1 MRLGQLIQT
10 QFISLSDMPS
20 TSGQIYFGST
30 LINDVQFNAR
40 WIRPSEWI
48 AMPTITST
56 EQKVAALFLVGNNNS
71 NFVAFRCFGNYTVN
85 WGDGN
90 VENVASGVTAKH
102 NYVFSSLSASTEIG
116 PVGSKRRQAM
126 IVITPQAGQNLT
138 SVSFDF
144 KHSSLAST
152 YTTPILE
159 ITLSAPNCT
168 SLLIGSTTGNL
179 RLLEQCTIL
188 SHNTTS
194 MSNMFTGCSALQSVP
209 LFITSSVTNMSNMF
223 QSCISLQSVPLF
235 NTSSVTNM
243 TNMFTGCSALQSV
256 PLFNTS
262 SVTTG
267 MSNMFNGCS
276 ALQSVPLFIT
286 SSVTSMSNM
295 FQSCISLQSVPLF
308 NTSSVTNMS
317 NMFQSCISLQSV
329 PLFNTSSVTNMS
341 GMFFNCSALQ
351 SVPLFITSSVTNMS
365 NMFQSCISL
374 QSVPTL
380 NCSNATAITLFAL
393 SCNGLKRCQATSI
406 KGTVSFA
413 SCTLGATELNEIYT
427 NLADLTA
434 LPTQTITVTHNYGTA
449 TDTPA
454 IATAKNWTVVG

>member
-1 MRLGQLIQT
+1 
-10 QFISLSDMPS
+10 MPS

-48 AMPTITST
+48 DMPTITST

-71 NFVAFRCFGNYTVN
+71 NFVAFRCSGNYTVD

-116 PVGSKRRQAM
+116 PVGSKSRQAM

-168 SLLIGSTTGNL
+168 SLLIGNTTGNL

-194 MSNMFTGCSALQSVP
+194 MSNMFS
-209 LFITSSVTNMSNMF
+209 
-223 QSCISLQSVPLF
+223 
-235 NTSSVTNM
+235 
-243 TNMFTGCSALQSV
+243 
-256 PLFNTS
+256 
-262 SVTTG
+262 
-267 MSNMFNGCS
+267 GCS

-286 SSVTSMSNM
+286 SSVTSMAS
-295 FQSCISLQSVPLF
+295 
-308 NTSSVTNMS
+308 
-317 NMFQSCISLQSV
+317 
-329 PLFNTSSVTNMS
+329 
-341 GMFFNCSALQ
+341 
-351 SVPLFITSSVTNMS
+351 
-365 NMFQSCISL
+365 MFQSCISL

-393 SCNGLKRCQATSI
+393 SCNGLKRCQATGI

-434 LPTQTITVTHNYGTA
+434 LPTQTITVTNNYGTA
-449 TDTPA
+449 TDNPT

>member
-1 MRLGQLIQT
+1 MTFIKAYLGTTPLFNT
-10 QFISLSDMPS
+10 A
-20 TSGQIYFGST
+20 SG
-30 LINDVQFNAR
+30 

-48 AMPTITST
+48 DMPTITST

-71 NFVAFRCFGNYTVN
+71 NFVAFRCSGNYTVN

-116 PVGSKRRQAM
+116 PVGSKSRQAM

-144 KHSSLAST
+144 KHSSLGST

-168 SLLIGSTTGNL
+168 SLLIGGTTGNL

-194 MSNMFTGCSALQSVP
+194 MSNMF
-209 LFITSSVTNMSNMF
+209 SS
-223 QSCISLQSVPLF
+223 
-235 NTSSVTNM
+235 
-243 TNMFTGCSALQSV
+243 CSALQSV

-262 SVTTG
+262 SVT
-267 MSNMFNGCS
+267 NMAS
-276 ALQSVPLFIT
+276 
-286 SSVTSMSNM
+286 
-295 FQSCISLQSVPLF
+295 
-308 NTSSVTNMS
+308 
-317 NMFQSCISLQSV
+317 
-329 PLFNTSSVTNMS
+329 
-341 GMFFNCSALQ
+341 
-351 SVPLFITSSVTNMS
+351 
-365 NMFQSCISL
+365 MFQSCISL

-393 SCNGLKRCQATSI
+393 SCNGLKRCQATGI

-434 LPTQTITVTHNYGTA
+434 LPTQTITVTNNYGTA
-449 TDTPA
+449 TDNPA

>member
-1 MRLGQLIQT
+1 
-10 QFISLSDMPS
+10 MPS

-48 AMPTITST
+48 AMPTIIST

-71 NFVAFRCFGNYTVN
+71 NFVAFRCSGNYTVN

-116 PVGSKRRQAM
+116 PVGSKSRQAM

-168 SLLIGSTTGNL
+168 SLLIGNTTGNL

-194 MSNMFTGCSALQSVP
+194 MSNMFS
-209 LFITSSVTNMSNMF
+209 
-223 QSCISLQSVPLF
+223 
-235 NTSSVTNM
+235 
-243 TNMFTGCSALQSV
+243 GCSALQSV

-262 SVTTG
+262 SVTN
-267 MSNMFNGCS
+267 MSNTFSNCS
-276 ALQSVPLFIT
+276 ALQSVPLFNT
-286 SSVTSMSNM
+286 SSAQNMTNM
-295 FQSCISLQSVPLF
+295 FSGCASLQSVPLF
-308 NTSSVTNMS
+308 NTSSVTLMS
-317 NMFQSCISLQSV
+317 SMFNACSALQSV
-329 PLFNTSSVTNMS
+329 PLFNTSSAQNMSSMFYNCSALQSVPLFNTPAVTNMS
-341 GMFFNCSALQ
+341 NMFFNCSALQ
-351 SVPLFITSSVTNMS
+351 SVPLFITSSVTSMAS
-365 NMFQSCISL
+365 MFQSCISL

-393 SCNGLKRCQATSI
+393 SCNGLKRCQATGI

-434 LPTQTITVTHNYGTA
+434 LPTQTITVTNNYGTA
-449 TDTPA
+449 TDNPA
-454 IATAKNWTVVG
+454 IATAKNWNVFG

>member
-1 MRLGQLIQT
+1 MTFIKAYLGTTPLFNT
-10 QFISLSDMPS
+10 A
-20 TSGQIYFGST
+20 SG
-30 LINDVQFNAR
+30 

-48 AMPTITST
+48 DMPTITST

-71 NFVAFRCFGNYTVN
+71 NFVAFRCSGNYTVN

-116 PVGSKRRQAM
+116 PVGSKSRQAM

-144 KHSSLAST
+144 KHSSLGST

-168 SLLIGSTTGNL
+168 SLLIGGTTGNL

-194 MSNMFTGCSALQSVP
+194 MSNMFSSCSA
-209 LFITSSVTNMSNMF
+209 
-223 QSCISLQSVPLF
+223 LQSVPLF

-243 TNMFTGCSALQSV
+243 TNMFGGCSALQSV

-262 SVTTG
+262 SVTL
-267 MSNMFNGCS
+267 MSSMFNACSALQSVPLFNTSSVTDMGNMFGGCS

-295 FQSCISLQSVPLF
+295 F
-308 NTSSVTNMS
+308 
-317 NMFQSCISLQSV
+317 
-329 PLFNTSSVTNMS
+329 
-341 GMFFNCSALQ
+341 FNCFALQ
-351 SVPLFITSSVTNMS
+351 SVPLFITSSVTSMAS
-365 NMFQSCISL
+365 MFQSCISL

-393 SCNGLKRCQATSI
+393 SCNGLKRCQATGI

-434 LPTQTITVTHNYGTA
+434 LPTQTITVTNNYGTA
-449 TDTPA
+449 TDNPA